1 MQLVKNLDGELKT
14 TSKIV
19 ADVFGKAHRHV
30 LVSINELKCS
40 EQFRCANFRLSY
52 YTSPQNKKLECY
64 EMTRDGFAILCM
76 GFTGAKAMKWKES
89 YITAFNEMESG
100 LLLID
105 KRMQI
110 LMTEQGDLKK
120 AGIKWSAIGR
130 EISSRKQIH
139 LIKTAQLLD
148 DVQMKLE
155 Y

>member
-1 MQLVKNLDGELKT
+1 MQLVKQSDGQLMT

-19 ADVFGKAHRHV
+19 SDVFGKVHRDV
-30 LVSINELKCS
+30 VRSIKELKCS
-40 EQFRCANFRLSY
+40 DEFRVRNFAQSY
-52 YTSPQNKKLECY
+52 YVSPQNKKLQCY
-64 EMTRDGFAILCM
+64 EMTRDGFSILCM
-76 GFTGAKAMKWKES
+76 GFTGNKAMEWKEK
-89 YITAFNEMESG
+89 YINAFNEMESG

-120 AGIKWSAIGR
+120 AGVKWSAIGR
-130 EISSRKQIH
+130 EIRSRKQIH
-139 LIKTAQLLD
+139 LIKTSQLLD

>member
-1 MQLVKNLDGELKT
+1 MQLVKQSGGQLMT

-19 ADVFGKAHRHV
+19 SDAFGKVHRDV
-30 LVSINELKCS
+30 VRSIKELNCS
-40 EQFRCANFRLSY
+40 DEFRVRNFTQSY
-52 YTSPQNKKLECY
+52 YVSPQNKKLQCY

-76 GFTGAKAMKWKES
+76 GFTGAKAMEWKEK

-105 KRMQI
+105 KRMHI
-110 LMTEQGDLKK
+110 LMQEKTELKNI
-120 AGIKWSAIGR
+120 GVKWSAIGR
-130 EISSRKQIH
+130 EIRSRKQIH
-139 LIKTAQLLD
+139 LIKSDQLLN

>member
-1 MQLVKNLDGELKT
+1 MQLVTQLDGHLMT

-19 ADVFGKAHRHV
+19 SDVFGKVHRDV
-30 LVSINELKCS
+30 VRSIKELNCS
-40 EQFRCANFRLSY
+40 DEFRLRNFTQSY
-52 YTSPQNKKLECY
+52 YVSPQNKKLQCY
-64 EMTRDGFAILCM
+64 EMTRDGFSFLCM
-76 GFTGAKAMKWKES
+76 GFNGSKAAEWKEK
-89 YITAFNEMESG
+89 YIAAFNEMESG

-130 EISSRKQIH
+130 EISSRKKIH
-139 LIKTAQLLD
+139 LIKAAQLLD

>member
-40 EQFRCANFRLSY
+40 EKFRCANFRLSY

-110 LMTEQGDLKK
+110 LMTEQGDLKD

-130 EISSRKQIH
+130 EISSRKQMH
-139 LIKTAQLLD
+139 LTKTAKLLNE
-148 DVQMKLE
+148 VQMKLE